1 MKSRPLLWI
10 VVAGLVAWPLGWRLT
25 RGEVFSATTLARLK
39 PGMTTNEVVA
49 ILGPPS
55 SVLSGRWVYSRALM
69 FNVGLVNF
77 DGLGHL
83 TYAVNE

>member
-1 MKSRPLLWI
+1 VVLLL
-10 VVAGLVAWPLGWRLT
+10 ALAARHYNG
-25 RGEVFSATTLARLK
+25 GEVFSAATLARLK

-55 SVLSGRWVYSRALM
+55 SVLSGRWVYSRVLM

-77 DGLGHL
+77 DESGHL
-83 TYAVNE
+83 TYAIND